1 MEVQTHCG
9 EISEVCTSSC
19 FPVPLINLFESGNTK
34 PRARATSTRTTRSNF
49 VKLSRGSVFLNTHFT
64 NHESLPSLDEAFQS
78 FITIYPEYG
87 ETHRAD
93 HIRGNEFSHLS
104 RQVCLD
110 YTGFSLFS
118 YEQMHPSAPS
128 SSSIP
133 STSSHLQPPFFS
145 VSYKSA
151 SLTSQLRRGNQDIDL
166 ESAIR
171 QKIMHFFNILDDE
184 YCMVCTANRTAA
196 FRLLAESYPFHSNKK
211 LLSVYDYESEAVNA
225 MAESAQRRGAK
236 VMSASFSWPSL
247 RIHSASLKEKLRN
260 RKKKRS
266 GLFVF
271 PVQSAITGARYPY
284 LWMNLAK
291 DNGWQVALDACAL
304 GPKDLDTLAIS
315 LLQPDFIIC
324 SFIKVLGENPSG
336 FAGLFVKKSS
346 ISTLQSSTIARSIGV
361 VSIDPARMLSQLDD
375 DCSTTNL
382 DAECWRSQFE
392 EEIDIQTTKS
402 FSGPLDGKED
412 ISPSITE
419 LEDPSVRSG
428 KATKVSV
435 IDKKMEILCRGLDHA
450 ESLGLILINNRLRC
464 ITNWLILALMKL
476 QHPPSETG
484 HSLVRI
490 YGPRVKFDRGPALA
504 FNIFDWKGEKVK
516 PVLVQKLADRSNIS
530 LGCGFLSN
538 IRFADKYETEK
549 DEVLE
554 SRRPSSEMKVAG
566 KKRGKEIC
574 GINVVNASFCFL
586 TNFEDAYRLWIFVA
600 KFLDADFVDKE
611 NWRYMTLNQKM
622 VAA

>member
-78 FITIYPEYG
+78 FIAIYPEYG

-211 LLSVYDYESEAVNA
+211 LFSVYDYESEAVNA

-361 VSIDPARMLSQLDD
+361 VSIDPARMPSQLDD
-375 DCSTTNL
+375 DFSATNL
-382 DAECWRSQFE
+382 DAECWRNQFE
-392 EEIDIQTTKS
+392 EEIDIPTTKS

-419 LEDPSVRSG
+419 LDPSVRFG

-554 SRRPSSEMKVAG
+554 SRRSSSEMQVAG
-566 KKRGKEIC
+566 KKRGKEMC
-574 GINVVNASFCFL
+574 GINVVNASFSFL
-586 TNFEDAYRLWIFVA
+586 TNFEDAYRLWNFVA

-611 NWRYMTLNQKM
+611 KWRYMTLN
-622 VAA
+622 

>member
-1 MEVQTHCG
+1 MEVQAPCK
-9 EISEVCTSSC
+9 EISEVCTSGC

-34 PRARATSTRTTRSNF
+34 RRARATSTRTTRSNF
-49 VKLSRGSVFLNTHFT
+49 VKSSTGSVFLNTHFT
-64 NHESLPSLDEAFQS
+64 NHESLPSLAEAFHS

-87 ETHRAD
+87 ETQRAD

-104 RQVCLD
+104 SHVCLD
-110 YTGFSLFS
+110 YTGLSLFS
-118 YEQMHPSAPS
+118 YAQMHPSAPSPS

-145 VSYKSA
+145 ISYKSA
-151 SLTSQLRRGNQDIDL
+151 SLSSQLRRGDQDIDL

-196 FRLLAESYPFHSNKK
+196 FRLLAESYPFHSNKR
-211 LLSVYDYESEAVNA
+211 LLGVYDYESEAVNA
-225 MAESAQRRGAK
+225 MAESARRRGAK

-291 DNGWQVALDACAL
+291 ASGWQVALDACAL

-315 LLQPDFIIC
+315 LLRPDFIVC

-346 ISTLQSSTIARSIGV
+346 IATLQSSTIARSIGV

-375 DCSTTNL
+375 DFSATNL
-382 DAECWRSQFE
+382 DAE
-392 EEIDIQTTKS
+392 
-402 FSGPLDGKED
+402 
-412 ISPSITE
+412 PSITE
-419 LEDPSVRSG
+419 LDYSVRYG
-428 KATKVSV
+428 KDAEVSV
-435 IDKKMEILCRGLDHA
+435 IDEKMEILCRGLDHA
-450 ESLGLILINNRLRC
+450 DSLGLMLINNRLRC
-464 ITNWLILALMKL
+464 ITNWLIIALMKL

-484 HSLVRI
+484 RPLVKI

-530 LGCGFLSN
+530 LGRGFLSN
-538 IRFADKYETEK
+538 IRFADEYETEK

-554 SRRPSSEMKVAG
+554 GRRSPCEMKVAG
-566 KKRGKEIC
+566 KRGKEMC
-574 GINVVNASFCFL
+574 GINVVNASLSFL

-611 NWRYMTLNQKM
+611 KWRYINLNQKM
-622 VAA
+622 VAV